1 MCVADLLVP
10 LFRSVSADLSVAR
23 RMAIS
28 AMAAYNPTSR
38 ADYVNIARTL
48 AFSMSALAL
57 LGTAATHAL
66 TPAEKLR
73 SLGRANALN
82 RSADESERV
91 MLQRRRQAQSHAQPH
106 APSGTLRQTEDR
118 LHPDAA
124 STTTSD
130 DGAAF
135 DSAAFDDSKMQ
146 ADIAAAMK
154 EYLAARLLAAT
165 PAQPQDAAT
174 PAAASRQP
182 ESRPAATAPAA
193 PRPPMTPR
201 AGTALA
207 ENLLAGTAPRTAPLA
222 STSANM
228 SARAATLPTRT
239 VSSSVASLRNAL
251 LSDVAWPP
259 AEAAGRLPPVTSA
272 VWQTSAAAAVPPAAR
287 PGSV

>member
-10 LFRSVSADLSVAR
+10 LFRSASADLSVAR

-91 MLQRRRQAQSHAQPH
+91 MLQRRRQAQSQAESHAH
-106 APSGTLRQTEDR
+106 SGTLRQTEDR
-118 LHPDAA
+118 LHSDAA

-130 DGAAF
+130 DG
-135 DSAAFDDSKMQ
+135 AAFDDSKMQ

-154 EYLAARLLAAT
+154 DYLAARLLAAT

-182 ESRPAATAPAA
+182 EPQPQATAPAA
-193 PRPPMTPR
+193 PRPRMTPH
-201 AGTALA
+201 AATALV
-207 ENLLAGTAPRTAPLA
+207 ENLLAGTASRTN
-222 STSANM
+222 T
-228 SARAATLPTRT
+228 SARAATLATRT
-239 VSSSVASLRNAL
+239 VSSRAASLRNAL